1 MTTENITEI
10 ITEIKET
17 YKKLAELGA
26 ELNQYI
32 RKRIKELVNE
42 LDEAADKRAR
52 EILGNNVAFPPHP
65 MSFLS
70 RHIRKEVYRENY
82 EKIKKTID
90 ELVGLVVDA
99 YGPYINSYITDK
111 IKIIFQELGFKLQD
125 NEVIEKLVD
134 ELGCKYATA
143 AGLNVIA
150 AALED

>member
-1 MTTENITEI
+1 M
-10 ITEIKET
+10 
-17 YKKLAELGA
+17 
-26 ELNQYI
+26 
-32 RKRIKELVNE
+32 
-42 LDEAADKRAR
+42 
-52 EILGNNVAFPPHP
+52 
-65 MSFLS
+65 
-70 RHIRKEVYRENY
+70 
-82 EKIKKTID
+82 
-90 ELVGLVVDA
+90 VDA